1 MATALKPPRTL
12 GEFLEWERHQ
22 EERWEFSDGQL
33 RLMAGGTGDHAQIAA
48 NILIALGPRL
58 RGSGCQVIGSD
69 LKLLVRAMGKSFYPD
84 AMIRCGRPVGQED
97 TVEDPVVLFEVL
109 SKGTAEYDLT
119 TKRKAYQTIP
129 TLRMFAFVSQLRPH
143 VLLYLRGEDGRW
155 DDVEVEGLDA
165 VVGLGAVGAELPLA
179 EVYEDTTVAQAS
191 QAPDPA
197 PPSSR

>member
-1 MATALKPPRTL
+1 MATALRLPRTL
-12 GEFLEWERHQ
+12 DEFLEWERRQ
-22 EERWEFSDGQL
+22 EERWEFSNGQP

-84 AMIRCGRPVGQED
+84 VMVRCGRPVGQDD

-143 VLLYLRGEDGRW
+143 VLLSFRDEAGRW
-155 DDVEVEGLDA
+155 DDVEVEGLGGVLRLDA
-165 VVGLGAVGAELPLA
+165 IGAELPLA
-179 EVYEDTTVAQAS
+179 ELYENTTVAEA
-191 QAPDPA
+191 ARGADPSVSPA
-197 PPSSR
+197 R

>member
-1 MATALKPPRTL
+1 MASALRLPRTL
-12 GEFLEWERHQ
+12 DEFLEWERRQ
-22 EERWEFSDGQL
+22 EERWEFLDGQL
-33 RLMAGGTGDHAQIAA
+33 RLMAGATGDHAQIGA
-48 NILIALGPRL
+48 NIVAALVPRL
-58 RGSGCQVIGSD
+58 RGSGCQTFASD

-84 AMIRCGRPVGQED
+84 VMVRCGRPVGQDD

-155 DDVEVEGLDA
+155 DDVEVEGLGGVLRLDA
-165 VVGLGAVGAELPLA
+165 IGAELPLA
-179 EVYEDTTVAQAS
+179 ELYENTTVAEA
-191 QAPDPA
+191 ARGADPSVSPA
-197 PPSSR
+197 R